1 MLNYLHTAQCC
12 GLSCQTIS
20 LAIKSI
26 IKDFHPM
33 PALSIALLSYASF
46 LLSHFFPNS
55 VRSLNFK
62 VKKDT
67 KPNPLGQWPKRIRI
81 STIDIAKT
89 LVEKLK
95 RKKKGKFGTMYICVY
110 K

>member
-1 MLNYLHTAQCC
+1 
-12 GLSCQTIS
+12 
-20 LAIKSI
+20 
-26 IKDFHPM
+26 M
-33 PALSIALLSYASF
+33 PALSIALLIYASF

-67 KPNPLGQWPKRIRI
+67 KPNPPSEWPKRIRI

-89 LVEKLK
+89 LVEKMK
-95 RKKKGKFGTMYICVY
+95 REQKKKGEILNNVY
-110 K
+110 TCLQMINLMV